1 MSRPVPSASSDRPAP
16 SLAGVW
22 YNPTLRRVFWQALLI
37 ALVCAAGFYFW
48 SNAATNIG
56 RRGLTLGFGFL
67 DRPANFAI
75 GEALLPYSPRDS
87 YGWALVVGAGNTLF
101 VAIIGCI
108 LTTVL
113 GVLLGILRL
122 SSNPFVARAVAV
134 YVELGRNVPLLL
146 QLFFWYSLITALAG
160 PRQAYQPLPGVFL
173 SNRGLRI
180 PALVA
185 NEALAFALA
194 GLAFAAV
201 LTFALARRSRKVQAA
216 TGVRPPV
223 LAWAVIAVLILP
235 AAGIFL
241 SGAPLSVSVP
251 SLTGFN
257 FSGGAELSPE
267 FFALVI
273 GLVVYTT
280 AFVTEIVR
288 SGIQS
293 VSRGQWEAARA
304 LGLSSGRIMQLVV
317 LPQALRVMIPPLTSQ
332 YLNLTKNSSLA
343 VAIGYPDL
351 INIASTTINQTG
363 QALEVIFVFMTIY
376 LAISLAISAGMNRL
390 NAGVATR

>member
-1 MSRPVPSASSDRPAP
+1 MSQPVSTTPSDRPTP
-16 SLAGVW
+16 SLAGLW
-22 YNPTLRRVFWQALLI
+22 YNPELRKVFWQVLLI
-37 ALVCAAGFYFW
+37 ALVCACGFYFW
-48 SNAATNIG
+48 SNAATNIA
-56 RRGLTLGFGFL
+56 RRGLNLGFGFL

-75 GEALLPYSPRDS
+75 GEALLPYSPRNS

-101 VAIIGCI
+101 VAAIGCV

-113 GVLLGILRL
+113 GIVLGILRL
-122 SSNPFVARAVAV
+122 SPNPFISRAVAI

-146 QLFFWYSLITALAG
+146 QLFFWYSLITTLAG

-185 NEALAFALA
+185 NEALLFALA
-194 GLAFAAV
+194 GLVFAAL

-216 TGVRPPV
+216 TGERPPV
-223 LAWAVIAVLILP
+223 LVWALAAVLILP
-235 AAGIFL
+235 TAGVL
-241 SGAPLSVSVP
+241 VSGAPLSVSVP
-251 SLTGFN
+251 RLTGFN

-267 FFALVI
+267 FFALVT
-273 GLVVYTT
+273 GLVLYTT

-288 SGIQS
+288 GGIEA
-293 VSRGQWEAARA
+293 VPRGQWEAARA
-304 LGLSSGRIMQLVV
+304 LGLSKGRIMRLVV

-351 INIASTTINQTG
+351 VNIASTTINQTG
-363 QALEVIFVFMTIY
+363 QALEVIFIFMAIY
-376 LAISLAISAGMNRL
+376 LTISLAISASMNRL